1 MDQEIKF
8 CAIRQKRNLQK
19 SHVRIGDREKSEAK
33 YTMLVPY
40 SPTPPNPTSAFKS
53 YETNKQNMLNTY
65 T

>member
-19 SHVRIGDREKSEAK
+19 SNVRIGDREKSEAK

-40 SPTPPNPTSAFKS
+40 
-53 YETNKQNMLNTY
+53 
-65 T
+65 